1 MKIFRA
7 GDIRGIYP
15 SMVNPELGRKIGF
28 AFVKLL
34 NKNGVEKPRIAVGA
48 DARLG
53 SKEVREAVIEGIVSA
68 GAHVIDIGHIPSPV
82 VYYTTVTLELDGG
95 IQVTGSHNPKEFLGF
110 KFCGRGA
117 EPIDYD
123 NGIKDMEDFCKSGK
137 EIVSVPGGS
146 KEEKDI
152 SEDFINF
159 IAGKTK
165 LSKNLS
171 IVIDAGNGIAG
182 DIAKRLF
189 ERIGCKVDCLY
200 CEPDGNFPNHLANPL
215 EKNTLRDLQKRVVE
229 TGADMGLAF
238 DGDGDRI
245 GFVDKRGEI
254 IIGDVLFSLLVEDTL
269 KRSPGS
275 KIIYDFICSK
285 TIDDVI
291 RKNGGQPIVSRVGYN
306 FIRKLMRKNGAELS
320 GETSAHFYFKE
331 NYGYD
336 DALFAGARI
345 LEILCNKNLD
355 EFIESLPKY
364 IVSDDI
370 RIACKDE
377 KKVLVVDEIKK
388 HFQEQNVKIS
398 DLDGVKVFFDN
409 GWAAARPSN
418 TTPVIVARWESS
430 DQETFNRIGKFLID
444 IVNSYIE
451 KYDASE

>member
-189 ERIGCKVDCLY
+189 EKIGCKVDCLY

-238 DGDGDRI
+238 DG
-245 GFVDKRGEI
+245 
-254 IIGDVLFSLLVEDTL
+254 
-269 KRSPGS
+269 
-275 KIIYDFICSK
+275 
-285 TIDDVI
+285 
-291 RKNGGQPIVSRVGYN
+291 
-306 FIRKLMRKNGAELS
+306 
-320 GETSAHFYFKE
+320 
-331 NYGYD
+331 
-336 DALFAGARI
+336 
-345 LEILCNKNLD
+345 
-355 EFIESLPKY
+355 
-364 IVSDDI
+364 
-370 RIACKDE
+370 
-377 KKVLVVDEIKK
+377 
-388 HFQEQNVKIS
+388 
-398 DLDGVKVFFDN
+398 
-409 GWAAARPSN
+409 
-418 TTPVIVARWESS
+418 
-430 DQETFNRIGKFLID
+430 
-444 IVNSYIE
+444 
-451 KYDASE
+451 